1 MNVIFV
7 MLPLALALA
16 GVFVVLCLRAIR
28 RGEYDD
34 LETPA
39 LRVIVDDE

>member
-1 MNVIFV
+1 MRVLFV
-7 MLPLALALA
+7 MLPLALLLA
-16 GVFVVLCLRAIR
+16 GVFVLLCLRAIR

-39 LRVIVDDE
+39 LRAILDDD